1 VRVRQGRK
9 LEGRRSLER
18 NLAERRTTTGK
29 AKFDDE
35 VEQGTTH
42 DHGKLVDQ
50 HEETTA
56 SDGNWKELAK
66 SRTA

>member
-1 VRVRQGRK
+1 M
-9 LEGRRSLER
+9 
-18 NLAERRTTTGK
+18 TGK